1 MGIGET
7 LNFFRNNT
15 RSILPP
21 QILFISHFPHSSSYP
36 RILASKEK
44 HLETHTEYRGYVFG
58 TNRKNSGEIER
69 DLEQMRRD
77 GMGRET
83 RPDLARNFPILTEV
97 RSLGSRDDAAHS

>member
-1 MGIGET
+1 M
-7 LNFFRNNT
+7 
-15 RSILPP
+15 
-21 QILFISHFPHSSSYP
+21 
-36 RILASKEK
+36 
-44 HLETHTEYRGYVFG
+44 FG